1 MPDTD
6 TDTPRAYDD
15 AQTAERKSKTID
27 ERVPERQGPD
37 VVPRVETPGA
47 VAANVPQ
54 AGLGREGPLEGGE
67 LGPGEVALERERK
80 ATRTPIQRG

>member
-1 MPDTD
+1 MPDRD
-6 TDTPRAYDD
+6 SETPRADDD
-15 AQTAERKSKTID
+15 AQTAERKSKTVD

-37 VVPRVETPGA
+37 IVPQVETPGA

-54 AGLGREGPLEGGE
+54 AGLGREGPLEGGD
-67 LGPGEVALERERK
+67 LGPGEAALERERK